1 MQNTPAEQVTFYARV
16 KRVSLDGLKLRHLRN
31 HFCRRKRPTGKGL
44 APVGRASARQFIK
57 VAQLTHTKKRICE
70 KCAFLFSAKYTCVA
84 NFVAVNDDLHVKV

>member
-1 MQNTPAEQVTFYARV
+1 M
-16 KRVSLDGLKLRHLRN
+16 
-31 HFCRRKRPTGKGL
+31 